1 MSIAQ
6 RDSSQDNIQRW
17 LSPAKLNLM
26 LRVLRRREDGYHD
39 LQTVFQLLDYGDEM
53 WFSQSDSGEIEREYG
68 GFEQL
73 VSVEDDLCVKAI
85 KALQD
90 AAKQPLNVS
99 IGLEKRLPMGGGI
112 GGGSSNAATTLMVVN
127 KLWKLGFSRQEL
139 QKIGLSLGAD
149 VPVFIH
155 GKSVWAE
162 GVGEKF
168 TDISLPEVDYVV
180 ATPNVHV
187 STASIFQHKD
197 VLKRLTKPQE
207 AIKIRAFLDGHR
219 ENDLE
224 SIVRNEYPQVEE
236 TFQWL
241 LKYKT
246 DHFLPQM
253 SGTGASVFL
262 PVSDKQK
269 GEEIIAQAPS
279 FLRCFVA
286 RGVQQ
291 HPIDDGVWP
300 SG

>member
-1 MSIAQ
+1 MHCG
-6 RDSSQDNIQRW
+6 DSMKRW
-17 LSPAKLNLM
+17 LAPAKLNLM
-26 LRVLRRREDGYHD
+26 LKVLRRREDGFHD
-39 LQTVFQLLDYGDEM
+39 LQTVFQILDYGDEM
-53 WFSQSDSGEIEREYG
+53 WFSPSSTGEIERDCG
-68 GFEQL
+68 DFANIVPFEQ
-73 VSVEDDLCVKAI
+73 DICVKAVQ
-85 KALQD
+85 KLQQVCQKKI
-90 AAKQPLNVS
+90 AVR
-99 IGLEKRLPMGGGI
+99 IGLEKRLPLGGGI
-112 GGGSSNAATTLMVVN
+112 GGGSSNAATTMMVVN
-127 KLWKLGFSRQEL
+127 KLWDLGLTRQRL
-139 QKIGLSLGAD
+139 QEIGLQLGAD

-168 TDISLPEVDYVV
+168 SDIILPDVDYVV

-224 SIVRNEYPQVEE
+224 SIVRKEYPQVEE

-246 DHFLPQM
+246 DQFFPQM

-262 PVSDKQK
+262 PVSDKLK